1 MDVIWNFGDVS
12 KCIPGN
18 HNGNMKTRVNN
29 VVAFTKDDSM
39 ELNTRKCKEMKIYLR
54 KKVTALLPIRIGDNT
69 VEEVTT

>member
-1 MDVIWNFGDVS
+1 
-12 KCIPGN
+12 
-18 HNGNMKTRVNN
+18 MKTRVNN